1 MRRDFPLWTNR
12 REPDMQKYR
21 HDVLL
26 LGSFAAPTGEDT
38 FRTISGILGDRIKRI
53 PDGETGERTQ
63 WIRWQVFAFR
73 DNPSFEM
80 DPHLKGSDYLTDFYI
95 LRPGIAAKNVT
106 FKSLGYADN
115 AIASHAVLTRLKF
128 EGVVQQDCRL
138 QVSLPTPYNVLDRH
152 VAPKD
157 RLAVECPYEQRMLA
171 EIDEMAAA
179 IPPKDLAI
187 QWDCAHEIT
196 NLDGARNG
204 WFENL
209 NDEEHEILD
218 RLVRLGNHIPNGV
231 ELGYHFC
238 YGDFNHQHVIEPKDA
253 GLMVRVAN
261 KLSRQAGRSIQWI
274 HMPVPRGRL
283 DDAYYAPL
291 KDLRLRTETELYLG
305 LVHYTDG
312 TAGTRKRIQ
321 VAKKFV
327 QSFGIATECGLGRR
341 AAETMPQ
348 LLRIHAEA
356 ANVVDN

>member
-1 MRRDFPLWTNR
+1 
-12 REPDMQKYR
+12 MQKHR

-26 LGSFAAPTGEDT
+26 LGSFAAPTSEDT
-38 FRTISGILGDRIKRI
+38 FRTVSGILGDRIKRI
-53 PDGETGERTQ
+53 PDGETGERAQ

-80 DPHLKGSDYLTDFYI
+80 DPHLKGSDYPTDFYA
-95 LRPGIAAKNVT
+95 LRPATAAQNVT

-115 AIASHAVLTRLKF
+115 AIASHAVLTRLKS
-128 EGVVQQDCRL
+128 EGAVRQDCRL

-157 RLAVECPYEQRMLA
+157 RLAAEGPYEERMLA

-179 IPPKDLAI
+179 IPPEDLAI

-196 NLDGARNG
+196 NLDGARKA

-209 NDEEHEILD
+209 IDEEREILD
-218 RLVRLGNHIPNGV
+218 RLVRLGERIPNGV

-238 YGDFNHQHVIEPKDA
+238 YGDFNHRHVIEPKDA

-283 DDAYYAPL
+283 DDAYYTPL
-291 KDLRLRTETELYLG
+291 KDLRLRPETELYLG

-312 TAGTRKRIQ
+312 TAGTRKRMQ
-321 VAKKFV
+321 AAKKFV

-341 AAETMPQ
+341 PPETMLQ
-348 LLRIHAEA
+348 LLKIHAEA
-356 ANVVDN
+356 ADTVDD